1 MMQSF
6 MRNFQNMK
14 WEMMAYFLI
23 AAAANFAALFLLWHY
38 FAAVIPFFYLLVL
51 IGLALLAI
59 GSVVGF
65 VAALRFQ
72 RKVNVLHLGIIQLS
86 RGNLSEKIPVTGTDS
101 FDKIYY
107 DFNEMAES
115 VKNRIVMLQKLG
127 EENILQASTNEAAV
141 LEERKRLARDL
152 HDTVSQQLF
161 ALHMSASTL
170 EKLLERDP
178 GKAKTI
184 ASQITEVSNMAQ
196 KQIRG
201 LIAQLRPVEL
211 EGRSLAE
218 ALDRWFPDYCRHN
231 GLTGSLDVDL
241 GETVPDAVEHQLF
254 MIIQEAMANVVKH
267 AHARSVTLSLKEM
280 EHQFLLTVS
289 DDGRG
294 FYNGQVQTHSYG
306 LSTMRE
312 RANKLGGDMEILSK
326 AGSGTRI
333 KVQIPKFDK
342 EGESADGESDKRD
355 DR

>member
-1 MMQSF
+1 MQGF

-14 WEMMAYFLI
+14 WEMIAYFLV
-23 AAAANFAALFLLWHY
+23 AAAASFAAFFLLWHY
-38 FAAVIPFFYLLVL
+38 LAPVIPFLHLLLL
-51 IGLALLAI
+51 IVCSFLAI
-59 GSVVGF
+59 GAVIGF

-72 RKVNVLHLGIIQLS
+72 RKVNVLHLGILQLS

-101 FDKIYY
+101 FDKIYD

-115 VKNRIVMLQKLG
+115 VKNRIALLQKLG
-127 EENILQASTNEAAV
+127 EENVLKASGSETAV

-161 ALHMSASTL
+161 ALHMAASTL
-170 EKLLERDP
+170 EKLLDRDP
-178 GKAKTI
+178 DKAKAITG
-184 ASQITEVSNMAQ
+184 QIVETSAIAQ

-231 GLTGSLDVDL
+231 GLTGSLDATI
-241 GETVPDAVEHQLF
+241 GEDVSEAVEHQLF
-254 MIIQEAMANVVKH
+254 MIVQEAMANVVKH
-267 AHARSVTLSLKEM
+267 ARARHVTLSLKET
-280 EHQFLLTVS
+280 EHQYVLTIA
-289 DDGRG
+289 DDGIG
-294 FYNGQVQTHSYG
+294 FYKGQVQTHSYG

-312 RANKLGGDMEILSK
+312 RANKLGGEIEILSK
-326 AGSGTRI
+326 AGEGTRI
-333 KVQIPKFDK
+333 KVQIPKFGE
-342 EGESADGESDKRD
+342 EGESADGESDQSD

>member
-1 MMQSF
+1 MQSF

-14 WEMMAYFLI
+14 WEMIVYFLI
-23 AAAANFAALFLLWHY
+23 AAAASFAAFFMLWHY
-38 FAAVIPFFYLLVL
+38 LAAAIPFLHWLLLVL
-51 IGLALLAI
+51 CAFLTIGA
-59 GSVVGF
+59 VVGF

-72 RKVNVLHLGIIQLS
+72 RKVNVLHLGILQLS
-86 RGNLSEKIPVTGTDS
+86 RGNLNEKLPVTGTDS

-115 VKNRIVMLQKLG
+115 VKNRIALLQKLG
-127 EENILQASTNEAAV
+127 EENVLRASADEAAV

-170 EKLLERDP
+170 EKLLEQDP
-178 GKAKTI
+178 GKAKAI
-184 ASQITEVSNMAQ
+184 AGQIVDVSSIAQ

-231 GLTGSLDVDL
+231 GLTGSLDVTV
-241 GETVPDAVEHQLF
+241 GGAVPDAVEHQLF

-267 AHARSVTLSLKEM
+267 AQASHVTLSLKEM
-280 EHQFLLTVS
+280 EHQYVLTLV
-289 DDGRG
+289 DDGVG
-294 FYNGQVQTHSYG
+294 FYKGQVQTHSYG

-326 AGSGTRI
+326 SGAGTRI
-333 KVQIPKFDK
+333 KVQIPKFSK
-342 EGESADGESDKRD
+342 EGEDADGESDQNH
-355 DR
+355 DRG